1 METTYYYQLTQ
12 DGAVLATGE
21 KPFDAGL
28 RPLHET
34 GFWLD
39 VLRDL
44 AEKANLAIKIGEGW
58 YHPDD
63 SNFSPFED
71 EEEVIDVQV
80 TYGVASPQGSLNQ
93 QYKAMK
99 I

>member
-1 METTYYYQLTQ
+1 MEKTYHYQITH

-21 KPFDAGL
+21 QTPDTGF
-28 RPLHET
+28 RQLHET
-34 GFWLD
+34 GYWNE

-44 AEKANLAIKIGEGW
+44 AIKARLAIKIGDESW

-71 EEEVIDVQV
+71 EEEVIDLQV
-80 TYGVASPQGSLNQ
+80 TYGVASTQGSLNQ
-93 QYKAMK
+93 
-99 I
+99 